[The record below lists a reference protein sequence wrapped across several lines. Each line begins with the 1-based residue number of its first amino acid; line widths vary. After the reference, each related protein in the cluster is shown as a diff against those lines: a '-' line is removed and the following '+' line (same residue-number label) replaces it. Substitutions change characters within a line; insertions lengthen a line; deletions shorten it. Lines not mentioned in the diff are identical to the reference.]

1 MTKTGGPGIDDEMF
15 VSEKKKRGRPVAKF
29 QIVAIVLGISIFSF
43 VVYKAGYKTVL
54 ESLGKVGW
62 GFLVVVALNG
72 SRQILRSFCVF
83 LAIPGRERSFRF
95 RHAVEARLG
104 GEAAGIISFT
114 GGMVSEATKA
124 ALLKNRLTLSRS
136 VTTIIL
142 DNLVYILSVACM
154 VLTGSIVML
163 ARFGTGNRVV
173 ITVLGILITMM
184 ILGLT
189 SVILAIAF
197 KVKPLSF
204 LLKRFGEKSWIPQ
217 FLAAR
222 KESIRVVETSVIEFY
237 KNRRSVFFLMLAVNF
252 SAHALSV
259 IEILFVLRIFGLPAT
274 AAMAFVIESMTKV
287 INFSFG
293 FIPGNLGV
301 YEGGA
306 SVIFH
311 TLGLPVA
318 TGVALALVRRGAIL
332 TWTAVGVIILIWR
345 TLSGRLNNRDR
356 VASGPA

>member
-1 MTKTGGPGIDDEMF
+1 MTKTALSHNDN
-15 VSEKKKRGRPVAKF
+15 EKPASPNDKNRRRAARF
-29 QIVAIVLGISIFSF
+29 QVFAIVLGILIFSF
-43 VVYKAGYKTVL
+43 VVYMAGYRTIL

-72 SRQILRSFCVF
+72 SRQFLRSFCVF
-83 LAIPGRERSFRF
+83 LAVPERERSFKY

-124 ALLKNRLTLSRS
+124 ALLKNRLSLSRS
-136 VTTIIL
+136 ITTIIL
-142 DNLVYILSVACM
+142 DNLIYILSVACM

-163 ARFGTGNRVV
+163 TYFGSGSRVV
-173 ITVLGILITMM
+173 NAVLGVLIMLV

-189 SVILAIAF
+189 GLIVAVGF
-197 KVKPLSF
+197 EVKPLSF
-204 LLKRFGEKSWIPQ
+204 LLKRLSAKSWMPK
-217 FLAAR
+217 FLVAR
-222 KESIRVVETSVIEFY
+222 RESIHIVEKSVIEFY
-237 KNRRSVFFLMLAVNF
+237 KNRRMIFFLMLAVNF
-252 SAHALSV
+252 VAHSISV
-259 IEILFVLRIFGLPAT
+259 IEITFVLSIFELPGGIT
-274 AAMAFVIESMTKV
+274 IAFVIESLTKV

-332 TWTAVGVIILIWR
+332 SWTAVGIIILIWR
-345 TLSGRLNNRDR
+345 TLTGRLNNRDR
-356 VASGPA
+356 VASGRA

>member
-1 MTKTGGPGIDDEMF
+1 MTKTVLPGTESKES
-15 VSEKKKRGRPVAKF
+15 VSKNKKRRRPAATF
-29 QIVAIVLGISIFSF
+29 QVIAIILGISIFSF
-43 VVYKAGYKTVL
+43 VVYKAGYKTIL
-54 ESLGKVGW
+54 ASLSKVGW
-62 GFLVVVALNG
+62 GFLIVVALNG
-72 SRQILRSFCVF
+72 SRQFLRSLCVY
-83 LAIPGRERSFRF
+83 LAVPEKDRSFKY

-124 ALLKNRLTLSRS
+124 ALLRNRLTLSHS

-142 DNLVYILSVACM
+142 DNLIYILSVACM

-163 ARFGTGNRVV
+163 ANFNNSRPLV
-173 ITVLGILITMM
+173 IVVLGILIAGM
-184 ILGLT
+184 ILGL
-189 SVILAIAF
+189 SGLVLAVGF
-197 KVKPLSF
+197 EVKPLSF
-204 LLKRFGEKSWIPQ
+204 LLKKLAGKTWVPQ
-217 FLAAR
+217 FLSTR
-222 KESIRVVETSVIEFY
+222 KDGIHVVEKSVIEFY
-237 KNRRSVFFLMLAVNF
+237 KNRRAIFFFMLTVNF
-252 SAHALSV
+252 AAHALSV
-259 IEILFVLRIFGLPAT
+259 VEIMFVLKMFGLPT
-274 AAMAFVIESMTKV
+274 GVTIAFVIESLTKV

-332 TWTAVGVIILIWR
+332 SWTAVGVVILIWR
-345 TLSGRLNNRDR
+345 TLTGRLNDRDR
-356 VASGPA
+356 IASDPA